1 MLMFEKYKT
10 EIIKQFAYAKEN
22 DTFGI
27 FNNLT
32 PAECR
37 DYFALLYDNERLT
50 EDDKS
55 VMRSFFK
62 TKEGENLKTAI
73 NNCKLSSFRPV
84 ISFLKQETESEHKVR
99 INLAA
104 ILVDFK
110 IRPFNRFSKEFALT
124 TDLSNNLNNE
134 EDNRIV
140 TISSEKEKEKEKEDD
155 EREPTEP
162 ILVITGKPEEPSK
175 PKPSIVPPNP
185 SWFQKYSISI
195 LIGTII
201 LLTAIIGINYFTTE
215 KECMAWME
223 NQYEEV
229 NCNIL
234 NENPNIIVI
243 PKDEKLI
250 ENFKKII
257 PCDTTPYEK
266 NGKACLWYGKS
277 ENGNEYEFFTFHGV
291 HPETGKTLKEVTATI
306 MNNYGKGPC
315 Q

>member
-1 MLMFEKYKT
+1 MFEKYKT

-140 TISSEKEKEKEKEDD
+140 TISSEKEKEKEDD

-250 ENFKKII
+250 ENFK
-257 PCDTTPYEK
+257 
-266 NGKACLWYGKS
+266 
-277 ENGNEYEFFTFHGV
+277 
-291 HPETGKTLKEVTATI
+291 
-306 MNNYGKGPC
+306 
-315 Q
+315 